1 MASQVTYAGAS
12 SISKDTGVVLSPV
25 WKEHDAEHGFADP
38 LLELIAAR
46 FRLLSEPVRL
56 KILAVLATGERS
68 VGELVRL
75 TGTGQPNVSKHLAAL
90 AQGGLIKRRKVG
102 TSIYYAIADPAV
114 YPLCDVVCA
123 SVQQRITKE
132 AQALGLETVPAHP
145 QKEQNPPESEHL

>member
-1 MASQVTYAGAS
+1 MASHATLSGRSSVTE
-12 SISKDTGVVLSPV
+12 DTGLALSPV

-38 LLELIAAR
+38 LLELIAVR

-68 VGELVRL
+68 VGELVTL

-102 TSIYYAIADPAV
+102 TSIYYAVADPAV
-114 YPLCDVVCA
+114 YTLCDVVCA
-123 SVQQRITKE
+123 SVQQRITEE
-132 AQALGLETVPAHP
+132 AQALGFETVPAHP
-145 QKEQNPPESEHL
+145 QLEDTQAES

>member
-1 MASQVTYAGAS
+1 MASHVTLPGTS
-12 SISKDTGVVLSPV
+12 SISGEVGVMLSPV
-25 WKEHDAEHGFADP
+25 WKVHDAEHGFADP

-75 TGTGQPNVSKHLAAL
+75 SGTGQPNVSKHLAAL

-102 TSIYYAIADPAV
+102 TSIYYAVADPAV
-114 YPLCDVVCA
+114 YTLCDVVCA
-123 SVQQRITKE
+123 NVQQRMKEE
-132 AQALGLETVPAHP
+132 AQALGFETVPAHP
-145 QKEQNPPESEHL
+145 QKEGNLAES

>member
-1 MASQVTYAGAS
+1 MSSHGTFSGTS
-12 SISKDTGVVLSPV
+12 SISEKTGVVLSPV

-68 VGELVRL
+68 VGELVTL

-102 TSIYYAIADPAV
+102 TSIYYAVADPAV

-123 SVQQRITKE
+123 SVQQRIAKE
-132 AQALGLETVPAHP
+132 AQSLGFETVPAHP
-145 QKEQNPPESEHL
+145 QKEQNAPESEHL

>member
-1 MASQVTYAGAS
+1 MTSHVTLSGPS
-12 SISKDTGVVLSPV
+12 SVAEDTDVVLSPV
-25 WKEHDAEHGFADP
+25 WKVRDAEHGFADP

-68 VGELVRL
+68 VGELVAL

-102 TSIYYAIADPAV
+102 TSIYYAVADPAV
-114 YPLCDVVCA
+114 YTLCDVVCA

-132 AQALGLETVPAHP
+132 AQSLGFETVPAHM
-145 QKEQNPPESEHL
+145 QKEDTQVES

>member
-1 MASQVTYAGAS
+1 MASHVTFSGTS

-68 VGELVRL
+68 VGELVTL

-102 TSIYYAIADPAV
+102 TSMYYAVADPAV

-123 SVQQRITKE
+123 SVQQRITEE
-132 AQALGLETVPAHP
+132 AQALGFETVPASP
-145 QKEQNPPESEHL
+145 RREQNLSES